1 METKKTIT
9 EYKGCSPVQ
18 LEKDFITGWIL
29 NFYGKAE
36 IKKEKLRDLNEE
48 VLEAPV
54 TIEEKNTGK
63 TKSAVIYAGIRDLK
77 QDPITFI
84 VEPIVNY
91 CFSIDSHFH
100 SKTLK
105 E

>member
-36 IKKEKLRDLNEE
+36 IKKGHGR
-48 VLEAPV
+48 
-54 TIEEKNTGK
+54 GK
-63 TKSAVIYAGIRDLK
+63 CR
-77 QDPITFI
+77 P
-84 VEPIVNY
+84 
-91 CFSIDSHFH
+91 
-100 SKTLK
+100 
-105 E
+105 